1 MQEVFSRLVY
11 LLFVC
16 VSQKSKSHHRRRQVK
31 VSNFSSFSRGSV
43 SWMERRTPLL
53 NYFRGNWSQWH
64 LGHDNYKVIN
74 IKKHCIFVNL
84 AVVAMNKLTIWKL
97 FTIGWLLSLESING
111 TESGEKNIDCLENC
125 KKVSPEENH
134 LRAGDGVGKG
144 DDDIQGLDNF
154 HKDAREQERE
164 VMTRRRK
171 ERRRRQRK
179 RRKKSQKG
187 RKRKRGEHGGGR
199 RRRRKKHLREEE
211 EPFEREE
218 IKKRERMRRRRR
230 LYEEQKEFQRW
241 EMETCIIT
249 IIIIIFC
256 IVIIHHL
263 LLDGFMRSSWSA
275 WYISIRWR
283 RREAASRLLQEPAA
297 REAVKELWRGLLA
310 RSSLLWLV
318 MIAGELYLDS
328 LQAFWQYEFDNMPMI
343 VNISRDE
350 GWEEIYVAM
359 HAQNQ
364 GEGFN
369 FFEVPTL
376 TTKMLTQFWWSWF

>member
-1 MQEVFSRLVY
+1 M
-11 LLFVC
+11 
-16 VSQKSKSHHRRRQVK
+16 
-31 VSNFSSFSRGSV
+31 
-43 SWMERRTPLL
+43 
-53 NYFRGNWSQWH
+53 
-64 LGHDNYKVIN
+64 IN

-134 LRAGDGVGKG
+134 LRAGDGVGKWKG

-230 LYEEQKEFQRW
+230 LYEEQKEFQR
-241 EMETCIIT
+241 
-249 IIIIIFC
+249 
-256 IVIIHHL
+256 
-263 LLDGFMRSSWSA
+263 
-275 WYISIRWR
+275 
-283 RREAASRLLQEPAA
+283 
-297 REAVKELWRGLLA
+297 
-310 RSSLLWLV
+310 
-318 MIAGELYLDS
+318 
-328 LQAFWQYEFDNMPMI
+328 
-343 VNISRDE
+343 
-350 GWEEIYVAM
+350 
-359 HAQNQ
+359 
-364 GEGFN
+364 
-369 FFEVPTL
+369 
-376 TTKMLTQFWWSWF
+376 